1 MIFWL
6 QIKKQSNLSIEV
18 FIIICWILSN
28 FFLFLQKILIAF
40 IFPTGTLLAT
50 TNILELFY
58 FKISFLILK
67 RRNYFYFNY

>member
-40 IFPTGTLLAT
+40 IFPTGTLFAT